1 MNPSSAPARATD
13 APVPVGAPTTTPGPA
28 PTPQKASAGR
38 SAAAPTTPAVAG
50 TVLRLCSVFE
60 PPPEALLRP
69 DAAAYDPIGG
79 MQNHTAELTRGLDR
93 LGVRQHVLTSR
104 LGGARS
110 RTALGAASTVV
121 RTGVPVRGARQL
133 WAVDAARSLPPLDGL
148 GLVHAHQGEDVA
160 VLPLAAAVARR
171 ADVPLVVTVHC
182 STARTVDRSRRRPV
196 TVLGPLVERQ
206 VLRRADAVLVLTEPA
221 AQAAVED
228 GVDPDRVHVVPSGFS
243 PALFGGAHADPLPE
257 VPHPRVLF
265 LGRLADQKRPLDA
278 VAAHARMPDDVHLV
292 VVGDGPLR
300 AAVEAA
306 VAASPARERV
316 HLLGLVAHEQ
326 VPAHLAHADVF
337 VLPSQYEELG
347 SVLVEAM
354 ASGLPVVANRVGGIP
369 SLVRDGITGRLVERG
384 DVPGLAAALT
394 DALTDRRTTRRL
406 TETARAHVDRAF
418 SWPVLAERVHDV
430 YVDVQRR

>member
-1 MNPSSAPARATD
+1 MNPVPSPAPARAPRSTP
-13 APVPVGAPTTTPGPA
+13 PVRTP
-28 PTPQKASAGR
+28 ASA
-38 SAAAPTTPAVAG
+38 PAVTG

-60 PPPEALLRP
+60 PPPEALERA

-104 LGGARS
+104 LGGTRS
-110 RTALGAASTVV
+110 TTALGAAATVV
-121 RTGVPVRGARQL
+121 RTGLPVRGARQL
-133 WAVDAARSLPPLDGL
+133 WAAEAALALARQDGW

-182 STARTVDRSRRRPV
+182 SVTRTLDRSRRRPL
-196 TVLGPLVERQ
+196 TVLGPLVERR

-221 AQAAVED
+221 AEAAVQD

-243 PALFGGAHADPLPE
+243 PALFAGPHADPTPH

-265 LGRLADQKRPLDA
+265 AGRLADQKRPLDA
-278 VAAHARMPDDVHLV
+278 VAAHALMPDDVHLV

-306 VAASPARERV
+306 VSASPARDRV
-316 HLLGLVAHEQ
+316 HLLGLAPHDR

-354 ASGLPVVANRVGGIP
+354 ASGLPVVASRVGGIP
-369 SLVRDGITGRLVERG
+369 ALVRDGVTGRLVERG
-384 DVPGLAAALT
+384 DVAGLAVALT
-394 DALTDRRTTRRL
+394 AALTDRRTTRRT
-406 TETARAHVDRAF
+406 TETARAHVDRAY
-418 SWPVLAERVHDV
+418 SWPVLSERVHDV

>member
-1 MNPSSAPARATD
+1 VNPSSAPAR
-13 APVPVGAPTTTPGPA
+13 P
-28 PTPQKASAGR
+28 
-38 SAAAPTTPAVAG
+38 AAAPLRTPALRSAPAVAG

-60 PPPEALLRP
+60 PPPEALARR

-79 MQNHTAELTRGLDR
+79 MQNHTAELTRGLDG

-104 LGGARS
+104 LGGGRS
-110 RTALGAASTVV
+110 VTALGAATTVT
-121 RTGVPVRGARQL
+121 RTGLPVRRARQL
-133 WAVDAARSLPPLDGL
+133 WAADAARSLPPLAGL
-148 GLVHAHQGEDVA
+148 GLVHAHQGEDLA

-182 STARTVDRSRRRPV
+182 STRRTVDRSRRRPV
-196 TVLGPLVERQ
+196 TVLGPLVERR
-206 VLRRADAVLVLTEPA
+206 VLRRADAVLVLTESA

-228 GVDPDRVHVVPSGFS
+228 GVDPSRVHVVPSGFS
-243 PALFGGAHADPLPE
+243 PALFAGPHADPTPH

-265 LGRLADQKRPLDA
+265 AGRLAAQKRPLDA
-278 VAAHARMPDDVHLV
+278 VAAHALMPDDVHLV

-300 AAVEAA
+300 SAVEAA

-316 HLLGLVAHEQ
+316 HVLGLAPHEQ
-326 VPAHLAHADVF
+326 VPAHLTHADVF

-369 SLVRDGITGRLVERG
+369 SLVRDGVTGRLVERG
-384 DVPGLAAALT
+384 DVAGLARALT
-394 DALTDRRTTRRL
+394 AVLTDRRTTRR
-406 TETARAHVDRAF
+406 TSETARAHVDGVY
-418 SWPVLAERVHDV
+418 SWPVLAERVHDL

>member
-1 MNPSSAPARATD
+1 MHAAPSPAPARAL
-13 APVPVGAPTTTPGPA
+13 APSALRPA
-28 PTPQKASAGR
+28 PPAATGTR
-38 SAAAPTTPAVAG
+38 SVAPAVAG

-60 PPPEALLRP
+60 PPPEALARP

-93 LGVRQHVLTSR
+93 LGVRQHVVTSR

-110 RTALGAASTVV
+110 RLRSGRATTVV
-121 RTGVPVRGARQL
+121 RTGAPTRAARQL
-133 WAVDAARSLPPLDGL
+133 WAADAVRELVGLSGL

-160 VLPLAAAVARR
+160 VLPLAEAVARR
-171 ADVPLVVTVHC
+171 AGVPLVVTVHC
-182 STARTVDRSRRRPV
+182 SVGRTLDRTGARLRPLAL
-196 TVLGPLVERQ
+196 LGPLVERR

-221 AQAAVED
+221 AEAAVDD
-228 GVDPDRVHVVPSGFS
+228 GVPADRVHVVPSGFA
-243 PALFGGAHADPLPE
+243 PPLFAGPHDDPTPH

-265 LGRLADQKRPLDA
+265 AGRLAEQKRPLDA
-278 VAAHARMPDDVHLV
+278 VAAHALLPDDVHLV

-300 AAVEAA
+300 AQVEAA
-306 VAASPARERV
+306 VAASPARDRV
-316 HLLGLVAHEQ
+316 HVVGLVPHGD
-326 VPAHLAHADVF
+326 VPAHLAHADAF

-369 SLVRDGITGRLVERG
+369 AIVADGVTGRLVPRG
-384 DVPGLAAALT
+384 DVARLAVVLQEVLT
-394 DALTDRRTTRRL
+394 DVRTTRRL
-406 TETARAHVDRAF
+406 VETARAHVDTAYA
-418 SWPVLAERVHDV
+418 WPVLSERVHDV